1 MSLLHLGQVICVLQP
16 FDNQMSKVQIFPAEN
31 SDFLGKKN
39 VASVLVWNSDW
50 SSMYIKSVLQDFII
64 NLF

>member
-39 VASVLVWNSDW
+39 VASVLV
-50 SSMYIKSVLQDFII
+50 
-64 NLF
+64 